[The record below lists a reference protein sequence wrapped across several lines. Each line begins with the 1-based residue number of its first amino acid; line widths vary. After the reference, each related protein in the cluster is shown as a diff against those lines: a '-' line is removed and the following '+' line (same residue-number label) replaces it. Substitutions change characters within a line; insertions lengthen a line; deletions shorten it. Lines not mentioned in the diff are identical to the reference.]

1 MMMGWA
7 AAWLVKAWL
16 VNAAAAQD
24 VAHCI
29 VGGFRTLGEPEVHIR
44 MRENFI
50 DGVGGTNVCLLYT
63 SPSPR
68 DPKTSRMPSSA

>member
-7 AAWLVKAWL
+7 AWIVKAWL

-29 VGGFRTLGEPEVHIR
+29 VGGFRTLGEPEVHIK
-44 MRENFI
+44 MREKFI
-50 DGVGGTNVCLLYT
+50 DGVGGTNVELFL
-63 SPSPR
+63 
-68 DPKTSRMPSSA
+68 